1 MKICDLINI
10 NELSVN
16 FDLQVKYFL
25 HIHCW
30 EIRLIR
36 TPVGSAPASLV
47 LKFFTTRAFFIFGRA
62 VLKFRTT
69 ASLPWPVVV
78 TIQSTASFVFLAA
91 IFYITIHFHLN
102 FMFWGI
108 ICLNNVCST

>member
-1 MKICDLINI
+1 MTSLI
-10 NELSVN
+10 LSVN
-16 FDLQVKYFL
+16 FDLQVKYFKIFSTHTL
-25 HIHCW
+25 LGNPTDTNAGRVSTGFTSS
-30 EIRLIR
+30 EILDYE
-36 TPVGSAPASLV
+36 G
-47 LKFFTTRAFFIFGRA
+47 FFFFIFGRA

-78 TIQSTASFVFLAA
+78 TIQSTVSFVFLAP
-91 IFYITIHFHLN
+91 IFYITIHFQLN